1 MEAPTP
7 SQGSW
12 GQWHPQPAGGQNAPQ
27 VNAVQQTPTFDS
39 FRHQLDVYNHRNS
52 HPYELASPLHEVTTQ
67 ALQHQQ
73 RMVSQFPMAAVPV
86 PIRPV
91 YETDRNNPH
100 IAVMHAHMVP
110 YFPVQEHQGSETG
123 LDVSVAGYPVSTQ
136 ISPMQYSPTTPQTSS
151 SANMCA
157 SQLQPHQHLRP
168 TPNTLQSRSMEIRE
182 QTSYATEEQHI
193 DTSSYQPELTPAR
206 SLSIEHPSP
215 HPVPPFSEQ
224 NHQEVSTPD
233 DDWCSPVLE
242 AHKVMMARTMPV
254 YFIPSGDFFKQEYSD
269 PSMQMPGDRIN
280 DM

>member
-12 GQWHPQPAGGQNAPQ
+12 GQWHPQPSDGQNDPK
-27 VNAVQQTPTFDS
+27 VNAVQQTSTFGN
-39 FRHQLDVYNHRNS
+39 FRHQLGVYSHRNS
-52 HPYELASPLHEVTTQ
+52 YPYELASPLHEVTAE
-67 ALQHQQ
+67 ALQHHQ
-73 RMVSQFPMAAVPV
+73 RMVSQFPMAVPM

-100 IAVMHAHMVP
+100 IAVMHAHIVP
-110 YFPVQEHQGSETG
+110 YFPVQEHQGSEIG

-136 ISPMQYSPTTPQTSS
+136 ISPMQYSPATPQTSP
-151 SANMCA
+151 ANMCA
-157 SQLQPHQHLRP
+157 SQLQPHQHLQP
-168 TPNTLQSRSMEIRE
+168 APNTMQSRPMEIGE
-182 QTSYATEEQHI
+182 QTSYATDEQHM
-193 DTSSYQPELTPAR
+193 DASTYQPELTPAR

-215 HPVPPFSEQ
+215 HPAPPFSEQ

-233 DDWCSPVLE
+233 EDWCSPVLE
-242 AHKVMMARTMPV
+242 AHKVMGRTMPV
-254 YFIPSGDFFKQEYSD
+254 YFIPNGDFFKPEYSD